1 VTFLR
6 LSRWD
11 WLAFAAALALLFAMS
26 IDWYTTKQGEE
37 CRRVESLQT
46 PSGGVQGDLIGR
58 DVRRDASECAEKR
71 EKNAWQAS
79 GFIDRVILLVLLVA
93 IAAAVANAFLRA
105 ADRRIGWRWTPS
117 EIAAYAG
124 LAVALLILYRILQ
137 PPGFN
142 PGAVVKVGAPI
153 SLAVVGLL
161 AICARSAAAAERE
174 APSRADAP
182 PPDAGDRE
190 PPREPPAGPAE
201 PAPTA

>member
-11 WLAFAAALALLFAMS
+11 WLAFVAALVLLLTMS

-37 CRRVESLQT
+37 CRRVERLQT
-46 PSGGVQGDLIGR
+46 PSGGVQSDLIGR
-58 DVRRDASECAEKR
+58 DVTRDARECAEKR

-79 GFIDRVILLVLLVA
+79 GFIDRVILLVLLA
-93 IAAAVANAFLRA
+93 TIAAAVGAAFLRA
-105 ADRRIGWRWTPS
+105 AGRPIKLRWTLS
-117 EIAAYAG
+117 ELAAYGG
-124 LAVALLILYRILQ
+124 LVAALLILYRILQ

-153 SLAVVGLL
+153 SLAVAGFL
-161 AICARSAAAAERE
+161 AIAARSASAAERE
-174 APSRADAP
+174 APASAGAP
-182 PPDAGDRE
+182 PPSAGDRQ
-190 PPREPPAGPAE
+190 PPPEPPAGPAE